1 MLLERC
7 HEQKEVDALHEA
19 LGVGPDVREERRRQA
34 RLIES
39 LGGGEIVGV

>member
-7 HEQKEVDALHEA
+7 KDTKEVDALHEA
-19 LGVGPDVREERRRQA
+19 LGAVADVREQRRRQA
-34 RLIES
+34 QLIES